1 MWNEMSYRLYIPRSM
16 NERLL
21 YEDDNKIIYNKYKKR
36 LKDDQEIY
44 MTENGENLDVE

>member
-21 YEDDNKIIYNKYKKR
+21 YEDDNKIIYNKYTQR
-36 LKDDQEIY
+36 LIDDQEIY